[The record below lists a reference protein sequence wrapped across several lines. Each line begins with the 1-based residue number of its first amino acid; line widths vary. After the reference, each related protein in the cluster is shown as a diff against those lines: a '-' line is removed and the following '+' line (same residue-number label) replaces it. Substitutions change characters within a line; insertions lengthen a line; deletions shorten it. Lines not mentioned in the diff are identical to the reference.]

1 MNAFDSIVAKFMGS
15 RSDRELKSYR
25 PLVDKIHRLEA
36 KMEACSDEQLA
47 AFTAEFRQRIENGEP
62 LDSLIPETFA
72 VVREVGKRTLNMRH
86 FDVQLLGGM
95 VLHHGN
101 VAEMKTGERHCGD
114 ADLLDALTTR
124 TATYGERLSGL
135 SGRRLDRED
144 LQLPRTERGQD
155 PLGRRRRGRRRPTP
169 PT

>member
-25 PLVDKIHRLEA
+25 PLVDKINGLEA

-86 FDVQLLGGM
+86 FECCFWAAWCSTTGTSQD
-95 VLHHGN
+95 
-101 VAEMKTGERHCGD
+101 KTGEGKT
-114 ADLLDALTTR
+114 LV
-124 TATYGERLSGL
+124 AT
-135 SGRRLDRED
+135 
-144 LQLPRTERGQD
+144 LPVTECLAARAATWS
-155 PLGRRRRGRRRPTP
+155 R
-169 PT
+169 

>member
-25 PLVDKIHRLEA
+25 PLVDKINGLEA

-72 VVREVGKRTLNMRH
+72 VVREVGKRTLEHASLRR
-86 FDVQLLGGM
+86 
-95 VLHHGN
+95 
-101 VAEMKTGERHCGD
+101 A
-114 ADLLDALTTR
+114 A
-124 TATYGERLSGL
+124 
-135 SGRRLDRED
+135 SGRHGASPRE
-144 LQLPRTERGQD
+144 
-155 PLGRRRRGRRRPTP
+155 RRGDEDR
-169 PT
+169 